1 VSPAIRVLIWIGL
14 FGKGITAGQHLDLTD
29 SLQLDRASGQFA
41 QLYIPDHVNLSQSS
55 EVDLVFHFHGVS
67 RTAENA
73 VVNTGIPA
81 ILFNIHLA
89 GFSSVYRRYFEIPGR
104 FEQIINSI
112 KGELRESHQAPDIR
126 IRYLI
131 LTSFSA
137 GYGGVRELLKFPEL
151 YRDIDALLLADG
163 LHSDS
168 DPQLMA
174 EQMQD
179 FVRFASD
186 AGQGKKVMVLTHS
199 RIEPEGYESTTSTAD
214 YLIGKLGLGRHFVE
228 QTDSIGQQYT
238 YSDTGYFHVSGYL
251 GQTGRDHMRHL
262 HYMDLRL
269 KILMIDLQ
277 EADLK
282 SQ

>member
-1 VSPAIRVLIWIGL
+1 VSPHIRVLVWIWLCGQ
-14 FGKGITAGQHLDLTD
+14 GIAAGQHIDLTD
-29 SLQLDRASGQFA
+29 SLRLDRASGQFA
-41 QLYIPDHVNLSQSS
+41 QLFIPDHVNLSQSS
-55 EVDLVFHFHGVS
+55 EVDLVFHFHGAS
-67 RTAENA
+67 RAAENA
-73 VVNTGIPA
+73 VAKSGVPT
-81 ILFNIHLA
+81 ILLNIHLA

-104 FEQIINSI
+104 FEQIIKSI
-112 KGELRESHQAPDIR
+112 KNELREYHQAPDIR

-163 LHSDS
+163 LHTDS
-168 DPQLMA
+168 DPRLMA

-214 YLIGKLGLGRHFVE
+214 YLIGKLGIQRHFVE
-228 QTDSIGQQYT
+228 QADSIGQQYAQA
-238 YSDTGYFHVSGYL
+238 DAGYFHVAGYL

-262 HYMDLRL
+262 HHMDLPL
-269 KILMIDLQ
+269 QILLIDLQ
-277 EADLK
+277 AADLK